1 MTQES
6 FTITAIDDNKDI
18 RDLLSFILEK
28 EGFSVATAADGDTGL
43 TMIRETPPDLVLL
56 DVMMPEFSGFDVLNA
71 IRTDKDVNV
80 RSLKVLMITA
90 KSATEDVEAALDLGA
105 NSYIIKPFRPAK
117 LVEKVR
123 ELLSSDVQI

>member
-28 EGFSVATAADGDTGL
+28 EGFKVLTAADGVTGL
-43 TMIRETPPDLVLL
+43 AMIRETPPDLVLL

-71 IRTDKDVNV
+71 IRTDKDVKV
-80 RSLKVLMITA
+80 RSLRVLLITA

-105 NSYIIKPFRPAK
+105 NSYIVKPFRPVK

>member
-28 EGFSVATAADGDTGL
+28 EGFSVSTAADGVTGL
-43 TMIRETPPDLVLL
+43 TIIRETPPDLVLL